1 MDVIRSVRVVL
12 LLSRPR
18 FLESYRTRRGP
29 DLHVGTVVGVVACFV
44 ALSGCSTPESGEG
57 SADGPT
63 ASVPDGG
70 AAGDDLAR
78 ELRISDPPSVEV
90 VREIAPD
97 EYDAVLGEC
106 MEGAGFPAKSGD
118 DSGLAF
124 DFPDDQA
131 EQASL
136 ALYVCQREYPV
147 AERFEAGLSEEGAR
161 VMYQH
166 LVESYVPCVSAKGYD
181 VAEPPSLEKYLGT
194 PERDRWTPWM
204 EVHAQI
210 RAQPDSGGLIGQL
223 ENECPPAPP
232 LEELFPG
239 D

>member
-1 MDVIRSVRVVL
+1 ML
-12 LLSRPR
+12 W
-18 FLESYRTRRGP
+18 
-29 DLHVGTVVGVVACFV
+29 
-44 ALSGCSTPESGEG
+44 GCSTPEESSES
-57 SADGPT
+57 SAESPT
-63 ASVPDGG
+63 SSVPDGG

-78 ELRISDPPSVEV
+78 ELGISDPPPVEV

-106 MEGAGFPAKSGD
+106 METAGFPAESGHEP
-118 DSGLAF
+118 GLAF
-124 DFPDDQA
+124 NFPDDQTD
-131 EQASL
+131 QANL

-147 AERFEAGLSEEGAR
+147 AERYEAGLSEEGAQA
-161 VMYQH
+161 MYQH

-210 RAQPDSGGLIGQL
+210 RAQPDSGGLIGEL
-223 ENECPPAPP
+223 EKDCPPAPP
-232 LEELFPG
+232 LEELFPSG
-239 D
+239 